1 MIAKNISIKPYAPN
15 IGAIITGIDLSK
27 KISNSE
33 LKIIKDA
40 FNNFLVIFKKQQ
52 EISPENHIKLGK
64 CFGDL
69 HIHPA
74 APK

>member
-1 MIAKNISIKPYAPN
+1 MNKQIDSKKNISIKPYAPN

-40 FNNFLVIFKKQQ
+40 F
-52 EISPENHIKLGK
+52 H
-64 CFGDL
+64 D
-69 HIHPA
+69 H
-74 APK
+74 